1 MSSSNDST
9 KASDANKKVSRRTAL
24 KVVGGAVVVG
34 AAAVLGGY
42 YSGAFKAGPT
52 ATTATASVTSSI
64 KPGGTLTMAIDSDI
78 VRLDPHASSA
88 AVDRVVYQSLYGHFL
103 DLNLNSEVIPAIA
116 QSWTQPD
123 SVSYVFTLRDGVK
136 FHDGTP
142 LDADAVKFNFDRM
155 MGLLD
160 AKLLPTPNNR
170 KSEISSI
177 DKVTVVDSKTVKM
190 ALKQPF
196 APILSVLTDRA
207 GMLVSPT
214 ALQKDPQGFVKNPI
228 GAGPFKFVEWISGDH
243 VTLNRFENYY
253 EPGLP
258 YLDTVIIKPITD
270 GSTRLLAVESGT
282 VDFIRFFNDS
292 DINKVKSDVASGK
305 FGYVVNSSYGFQ
317 GFEMNTM
324 KAPFDNKSARQAVH
338 YAIDVQQFIDTVT
351 FGVEQA
357 INGPI
362 TQAHGA
368 YFETAFKPFDKWPH
382 GDPDLAKQALQQA
395 GMPNGFSFDF
405 KTVSNPLNRQI
416 AELFQSQLAA
426 VGIKMN
432 IVQEDFTRLLTD
444 SENHDFQAAAIGWSG
459 RPDPDQNVYVWF
471 HSTGSFNDA
480 RYSNPTVDSLLD
492 QARSSTSTSDRV
504 KLYQQAVRL
513 IVSDAPYQFTTAF
526 PNSFDWNSTVKE
538 FSPIPDGMVRTT
550 RMYKG

>member
-1 MSSSNDST
+1 MS
-9 KASDANKKVSRRTAL
+9 NKKINRRTAL
-24 KVVGGAVVVG
+24 KIVGGVAVVG

-42 YSGAFKAGPT
+42 GLGAFKPGPGPT
-52 ATTATASVTSSI
+52 SATTMSAMSTSSI
-64 KPGGTLTMAIDSDI
+64 KPGGTVTIAIDSDI

-88 AVDRVVYQSLYGHFL
+88 AVDRVMYQSLFGHFV

-123 SVSYVFTLRDGVK
+123 GLTYIFTLRDGVK

-142 LDADAVKFNFDRM
+142 VDADAVKFNFDRM

-160 AKLLPTPNNR
+160 AKLLPTPNQR

-190 ALKQPF
+190 TLKQPF
-196 APILSVLTDRA
+196 APMLSVLTDRA

-214 ALQKDPQGFVKNPI
+214 AVQKDPQGFVKNPV
-228 GAGPFKFVEWISGDH
+228 GAGSFKFVEWISGDH
-243 VTLNRFENYY
+243 VTLNRFPNYY

-282 VDFIRFFNDS
+282 VDFIRFFNNS
-292 DINKVKSDVASGK
+292 DINKVKSDAASGK
-305 FGYVVNSSYGFQ
+305 FGYVVNSSFGFQ

-324 KAPFDNKSARQAVH
+324 KTPFDNKFARQAVH
-338 YAIDVQQFIDTVT
+338 YAVDIQQYVDTIT

-357 INGPI
+357 ITGPV
-362 TQAHGA
+362 TQAHGS
-368 YFETAFKPFDKWPH
+368 YYETAFKPFDKWPH
-382 GDPDLAKQALQQA
+382 ADPDLAKQALQQA
-395 GMPNGFSFDF
+395 GMPNGFSFDY
-405 KTVSNPLNRQI
+405 KAVSTPLARQI
-416 AELFQSQLAA
+416 AELFQSQLAV

-444 SENHDFQAAAIGWSG
+444 SENHDFQAEAIGWSG

-471 HSTGSFNDA
+471 HSTGSFNDM
-480 RYSNPTVDSLLD
+480 RYSNPAVDSLLD
-492 QARSSTSTSDRV
+492 QARASTSTSDRI
-504 KLYQQAVRL
+504 KLYQQAVRQ

-526 PNSFDWNSTVKE
+526 PNGFVWNSTVKG
-538 FSPIPDGMVRTT
+538 FSPIPDGMVRTA
-550 RMYKG
+550 RMYKA